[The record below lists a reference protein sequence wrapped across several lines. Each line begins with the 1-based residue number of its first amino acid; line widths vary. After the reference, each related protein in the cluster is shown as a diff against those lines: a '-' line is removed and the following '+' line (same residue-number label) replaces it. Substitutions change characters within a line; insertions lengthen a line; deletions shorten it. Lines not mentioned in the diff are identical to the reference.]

1 MKITQMMEVFQ
12 AGKEVANP
20 EFWKQKTI
28 KANAIMVLIS
38 GIVAI
43 LNMFDCSLC
52 DLQLTSEQIIGITT
66 GITTIAGI
74 FNAGSTMA
82 TSAKVGFKPTKTSPE
97 EVVEE
102 EIEEVVEEEIKE
114 KVKPSKKKMVE
125 SSLSDD
131 IEKLQ

>member
-52 DLQLTSEQIIGITT
+52 DLQLTSEQIIGLTT

-82 TSAKVGFKPTKTSPE
+82 TSAKVGFKPKKSSTE

-102 EIEEVVEEEIKE
+102 EIEE

>member
-1 MKITQMMEVFQ
+1 MMEVFQ

-74 FNAGSTMA
+74 FNAGSTMV
-82 TSAKVGFKPTKTSPE
+82 TSTKVGFKPKKSSTE
-97 EVVEE
+97 VVVEE
-102 EIEEVVEEEIKE
+102 EIEEEIEEE
-114 KVKPSKKKMVE
+114 VKPSKKKMVE

>member
-1 MKITQMMEVFQ
+1 MKISQMMEIFQ
-12 AGKEVANP
+12 AGREVANP

-28 KANAIMVLIS
+28 NANVIMVIIS
-38 GIVAI
+38 GIVGV
-43 LNMFDCSLC
+43 LNMFECSIC

-66 GITTIAGI
+66 GITTIVGI

-82 TSAKVGFKPTKTSPE
+82 TSSKVGFKTKPKPE
-97 EVVEE
+97 AVKVEE
-102 EIEEVVEEEIKE
+102 PSVEESESE
-114 KVKPSKKKMVE
+114 LSEVD